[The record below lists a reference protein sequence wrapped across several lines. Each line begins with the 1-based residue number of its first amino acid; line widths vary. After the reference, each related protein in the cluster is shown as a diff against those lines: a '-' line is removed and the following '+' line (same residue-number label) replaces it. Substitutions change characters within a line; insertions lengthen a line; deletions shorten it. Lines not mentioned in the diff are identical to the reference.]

1 MKIKELIAEYK
12 KNRKAPKFNVKPR
25 TGHAPTQ
32 TGAGAH
38 KDSKRSEKQ
47 GNVKHKKD
55 LIPTEGWSDAMV
67 ARRTGQPRTPYSVYI
82 KGKKWKDFA
91 NDDHARAVMDKLKA
105 KFKADGRNP
114 ETITI
119 APTDIPESNMH
130 EAYGRPD
137 FEVNGWKYI
146 TDVEEEEDNRKIY
159 HTALDPNG
167 KRYDINF
174 TPYERM
180 TAKTFQLWIKLGA
193 PSRLGDFG
201 SFDNEDIVKAA
212 EIHGI
217 ANLDPMMANAG
228 KKEGFVDA
236 SNMSRRDVQRLGHE
250 DDDTPEQYGV
260 FINGNLWK
268 KFATRDEANR
278 VSLAIERKHGK
289 STTVRSI

>member
-1 MKIKELIAEYK
+1 MKIKELVTEYK
-12 KNRKAPKFNVKPR
+12 KNRKSPKFNIKPR

-32 TGAGAH
+32 TGAGEH
-38 KDSKRSEKQ
+38 KDKKKAQKQ
-47 GNVKHKKD
+47 GDEKHK
-55 LIPTEGWSDAMV
+55 
-67 ARRTGQPRTPYSVYI
+67 
-82 KGKKWKDFA
+82 GK
-91 NDDHARAVMDKLKA
+91 
-105 KFKADGRNP
+105 
-114 ETITI
+114 
-119 APTDIPESNMH
+119 MH
-130 EAYGRPD
+130 EAYGRPN
-137 FEVNGWKYI
+137 FEVDGWKYI
-146 TDVEEEEDNRKIY
+146 TDVEEEEDNRKIF

-174 TPYERM
+174 TPYGQM

-193 PSRLGDFG
+193 PSRLGNFG

-260 FINGNLWK
+260 FINGKLWK

-289 STTVRSI
+289 PTTVRSV